1 MATQVVMPKLAMA
14 MNQGKIVEW
23 KIKEGDRVEK
33 GQVIMVIETEKVTYD
48 IEAPATGYFHIVTGI
63 DETVP
68 VNHVVAWIA
77 ASEEELKS
85 LQAESPSPAA
95 GDEKAGPEEKVSS
108 TQSTTPAQRPP
119 EGKVKISPAARK
131 MAEDHGISWAV
142 LTGTGPGGRIV
153 REDIEK
159 AIEAAKKE
167 PASPPPV
174 EWGGEVID
182 GKRVKQALPLKGM
195 RAAIAEHMVRSLHT
209 AAQLTTTCEIDMS
222 ELIRIRNSFLVKEE
236 EIGVRISFTDLLVFI
251 LSRVLKEQPRMNSS
265 LIDNRVIL
273 WEDINIGV
281 AVAVELSEMETGLI
295 VPVIRNTDRKSL
307 LTISKEVKGL
317 TKRAR
322 AMQLLPDDLGGG
334 TFTITNFGVFGVGY
348 SITTPVINQPEA
360 AILGTG
366 AVVDR
371 VVAREGQMVIRP
383 IMPLSLTF
391 DHRLLDGAPIGKF
404 FHRLQELLE
413 NPNLLLLG
421 E

>member
-1 MATQVVMPKLAMA
+1 MATPVVMPQLAM
-14 MNQGKIVEW
+14 MMKQGKIVEW
-23 KIKEGDRVEK
+23 RAKEGERINK

-48 IEAPATGYFHIVTGI
+48 IEASISGYFHIVTNL
-63 DETVP
+63 DETVL

-77 ASEEELKS
+77 ASEEELSS
-85 LQAESPSPAA
+85 LQAESPAPVA
-95 GDEKAGPEEKVSS
+95 GDEKSGSAEKAPSGSAQAPV
-108 TQSTTPAQRPP
+108 QRPP
-119 EGKVKISPAARK
+119 EGRVKISPAAK
-131 MAEDHGISWAV
+131 KIAEDHGINWGV

-159 AIEAAKKE
+159 AIEDAKRE
-167 PASPPPV
+167 PAAAPQV
-174 EWGGEVID
+174 EWGGEVLD

-195 RAAIAEHMVRSLHT
+195 RAAIAEHMIRSLQT
-209 AAQLTTTCEIDMS
+209 AAQLTTTCDIDMS
-222 ELIRIRNSFLVKEE
+222 ELIRIRNSFLAKEE
-236 EIGVRISFTDLLVFI
+236 KIGVRISFTDLLVFV

-295 VPVIRNTDRKSL
+295 VPVIRNTDQKSL
-307 LTISKEVKGL
+307 LTISKEVKAL

-371 VVAREGQMVIRP
+371 AVVREGQIVVRP

-404 FHRLQELLE
+404 FKRLQELLE

>member
-1 MATQVVMPKLAMA
+1 MATKVVMPKLAM
-14 MNQGKIVEW
+14 MMKQGKVVEW
-23 KIKEGDRVEK
+23 RAKEGEQINK

-48 IEAPATGYFHIVTGI
+48 IEASVSGYFHIVTKL

-68 VNHVVAWIA
+68 VDQVVAWIA
-77 ASEEELKS
+77 ETEEELKS
-85 LQAESPSPAA
+85 LQAQSPAPA
-95 GDEKAGPEEKVSS
+95 ADEEISTAAEK
-108 TQSTTPAQRPP
+108 TTTISAPAPP
-119 EGKVKISPAARK
+119 EGRVKISPAAKK
-131 MAEDHGISWAV
+131 MAEDHGINWAK
-142 LTGTGPGGRIV
+142 LSGSGPGGRIV
-153 REDIEK
+153 KEDIEK
-159 AIEAAKKE
+159 AIEAAQSQ
-167 PASPPPV
+167 PAMAPST
-174 EWGGEVID
+174 EWGGEMID
-182 GKRVKQALPLKGM
+182 GKRVKQTLPLKGM

-209 AAQLTTTCEIDMS
+209 AAQLTTTCDIDMS
-222 ELIRIRNSFLVKEE
+222 ELIRIRNSFLAKEQ

-273 WEDINIGV
+273 WEDISIGV

-295 VPVIRNTDRKSL
+295 VPVIRNTDQKSL

-371 VVAREGQMVIRP
+371 PVVREGQIVIRP

-404 FHRLQELLE
+404 FKRLQELLE

>member
-1 MATQVVMPKLAMA
+1 MATPVVMPKLAM
-14 MNQGKIVEW
+14 MMKQGKVVEW
-23 KIKEGDRVEK
+23 RVKEGERINK

-48 IEAPATGYFHIVTGI
+48 IEASVSGYFHIVTKL

-68 VNHVVAWIA
+68 VDHVVAWIA
-77 ASEEELKS
+77 ETEEELKS
-85 LQAESPSPAA
+85 IQAQSPAPA
-95 GDEKAGPEEKVSS
+95 ADEDISTAAEKTPTISGQVS
-108 TQSTTPAQRPP
+108 P
-119 EGKVKISPAARK
+119 EGRVKISPAAKK
-131 MAEDHGISWAV
+131 MAEDHGISWAK
-142 LTGTGPGGRIV
+142 LSGSGPGGRIV

-159 AIEAAKKE
+159 AIEDAKRE
-167 PASPPPV
+167 PAAAPQV
-174 EWGGEVID
+174 EWGGEVLD

-195 RAAIAEHMVRSLHT
+195 RAAIAEHMIRSLQT
-209 AAQLTTTCEIDMS
+209 AAQLTTTCDIDMS
-222 ELIRIRNSFLVKEE
+222 ELIRIRNSFLAKEE
-236 EIGVRISFTDLLVFI
+236 KIGVRISFTDLLVFV

-295 VPVIRNTDRKSL
+295 VPVIRNTDEKSL

-371 VVAREGQMVIRP
+371 AVVREGQIVIRP

-404 FHRLQELLE
+404 FNRLQELLE

>member
-1 MATQVVMPKLAMA
+1 MMMK
-14 MNQGKIVEW
+14 NGKIVEW
-23 KIKEGDRVEK
+23 KIKEGERVEK

-48 IEAPATGYFHIVTGI
+48 IEASASGYFHIVTRL

-68 VNHVVAWIA
+68 VDHVVAWIA
-77 ASEEELKS
+77 ETEEELKS
-85 LQAESPSPAA
+85 LQVQSPAPA
-95 GDEKAGPEEKVSS
+95 VDEEISTAAEKTPPIAAQGP
-108 TQSTTPAQRPP
+108 R
-119 EGKVKISPAARK
+119 EGRVKISPAAK
-131 MAEDHGISWAV
+131 KIAEDHNINWNS
-142 LTGTGPGGRIV
+142 LIGTGPGGRIV

-167 PASPPPV
+167 PAPAPSG
-174 EWGGEVID
+174 EWSGEVLD
-182 GKRVKQALPLKGM
+182 GKRVKQSLPLRGM
-195 RAAIAEHMVRSLHT
+195 RAAIAEHMIRSLQT
-209 AAQLTTTCEIDMS
+209 AAQLTTTCDIDMS
-222 ELIRIRNSFLVKEE
+222 ELIRIRNLFLAKEE
-236 EIGVRISFTDLLVFI
+236 AIGVRISFTDLLVFV

-273 WEDINIGV
+273 WEDINVGV

-295 VPVIRNTDRKSL
+295 VPVTRNTDQKSL
-307 LTISKEVKGL
+307 LTISKEVKAL

-366 AVVDR
+366 AVVER
-371 VVAREGQMVIRP
+371 AVVREGQIVIRP

-404 FHRLQELLE
+404 FKRLQELLE

>member
-1 MATQVVMPKLAMA
+1 MATKVVMPKLAM
-14 MNQGKIVEW
+14 MMKQGKVVEW
-23 KIKEGDRVEK
+23 RVKEGERINK

-48 IEAPATGYFHIVTGI
+48 IEASVSGYFHIVTSL

-68 VNHVVAWIA
+68 VDHVVAWIA
-77 ASEEELKS
+77 ETEEELKS
-85 LQAESPSPAA
+85 LQAQSPAPA
-95 GDEKAGPEEKVSS
+95 ADEEISTAAEK
-108 TQSTTPAQRPP
+108 TPTISAQGPP
-119 EGKVKISPAARK
+119 EGRVKISPAAKK
-131 MAEDHGISWAV
+131 MAEDHGINWAK
-142 LTGTGPGGRIV
+142 LSGSGPGGRIV

-159 AIEAAKKE
+159 AIEAAE
-167 PASPPPV
+167 SQPAVAPTA
-174 EWGGEVID
+174 EWRGEVLD
-182 GKRVKQALPLKGM
+182 GKRVKQALLLKGM
-195 RAAIAEHMVRSLHT
+195 RAAIAEHMIRSLQT
-209 AAQLTTTCEIDMS
+209 AAQLTTTCDIDMS
-222 ELIRIRNSFLVKEE
+222 ELIRIRNSFLAKEE
-236 EIGVRISFTDLLVFI
+236 KIGVRISFTDLLVFI

-273 WEDINIGV
+273 WEDINVGV

-295 VPVIRNTDRKSL
+295 VPVIRNTDQKSL
-307 LTISKEVKGL
+307 LTISKEVKAL

-371 VVAREGQMVIRP
+371 AVVREGQIVVRP

-404 FHRLQELLE
+404 FNRLQELLE

>member
-1 MATQVVMPKLAMA
+1 MTTQVVMPKLAMA
-14 MNQGKIVEW
+14 MSQGKIVEW
-23 KIKEGDRVEK
+23 KVKEGDRVEK

-48 IEAPATGYFHIVTGI
+48 IEASVSGYFHIVTRL

-77 ASEEELKS
+77 TSEEELIS
-85 LQAESPSPAA
+85 LQAESPAPAA
-95 GDEKAGPEEKVSS
+95 GEEKSGPVEKAPTS
-108 TQSTTPAQRPP
+108 QPPIQHPP
-119 EGKVKISPAARK
+119 EGRVKISPAAK
-131 MAEDHGISWAV
+131 KIAEDHSINWSV
-142 LTGTGPGGRIV
+142 LIGTGPGGRIV

-159 AIEAAKKE
+159 AIEAARKE
-167 PASPPPV
+167 PAAVPA

-195 RAAIAEHMVRSLHT
+195 RAAIAEHMIRSLHT
-209 AAQLTTTCEIDMS
+209 AAQLTTTCDIDMS
-222 ELIRIRNSFLVKEE
+222 ELIRIRNSFMAKEE

-295 VPVIRNTDRKSL
+295 VPVTRNTDQKSL
-307 LTISKEVKGL
+307 LTISREIKAL

-371 VVAREGQMVIRP
+371 AVVREGQIVVRP

-404 FHRLQELLE
+404 FKRLQELLE

>member
-1 MATQVVMPKLAMA
+1 MATPVVMPKLAM
-14 MNQGKIVEW
+14 MMKQGKVVEW
-23 KIKEGDRVEK
+23 RVKEGERVTK

-48 IEAPATGYFHIVTGI
+48 IEASVSGYFHIVTKL

-68 VNHVVAWIA
+68 VDHAVAWIA
-77 ASEEELKS
+77 ETEEELKS
-85 LQAESPSPAA
+85 LQAQSPAPA
-95 GDEKAGPEEKVSS
+95 ADEEVSTAAEK
-108 TQSTTPAQRPP
+108 TTPVSAKEPP
-119 EGKVKISPAARK
+119 EGRVKISPAAK
-131 MAEDHGISWAV
+131 KIAEDHGINWSV

-153 REDIEK
+153 KEDIEK
-159 AIEAAKKE
+159 AIEAAKRE
-167 PASPPPV
+167 PAAVPA

-195 RAAIAEHMVRSLHT
+195 RAAIAEHMIRSLHT
-209 AAQLTTTCEIDMS
+209 AAQLTTTCDIDMS
-222 ELIRIRNSFLVKEE
+222 ELIRIRNSFLAKEE
-236 EIGVRISFTDLLVFI
+236 AIGVRISFTDLLVFI

-281 AVAVELSEMETGLI
+281 AVAIELSEMETGLI
-295 VPVIRNTDRKSL
+295 VPVIRNTDQKSL
-307 LTISKEVKGL
+307 LTISKEVKAL

-371 VVAREGQMVIRP
+371 PVVREGQIVVRP

-404 FHRLQELLE
+404 FKRLQELLE
-413 NPNLLLLG
+413 NPHLLLLVT
-421 E
+421 